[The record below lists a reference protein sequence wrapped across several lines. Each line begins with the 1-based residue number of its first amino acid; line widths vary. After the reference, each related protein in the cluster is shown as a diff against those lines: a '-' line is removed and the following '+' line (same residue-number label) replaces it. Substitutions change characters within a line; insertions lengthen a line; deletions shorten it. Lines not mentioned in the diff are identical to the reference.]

1 MASSPRDGPEEG
13 RLIAGRSRGRRLL
26 ATAVVVGVLDIVYAI
41 AFSYW
46 RSGTSPTR
54 VLQSVASGALGRD
67 AYAGGLAT
75 AALGLALHFLIALIV
90 TAIFFAVAARV
101 RALTTQPF
109 IIGALYGVVVYL
121 VMNFV
126 VIPLSK
132 IGPRPLPATIVIVT
146 GVLVHIFLIGI
157 PIALGACYHPRRQS

>member
-1 MASSPRDGPEEG
+1 M
-13 RLIAGRSRGRRLL
+13 
-26 ATAVVVGVLDIVYAI
+26 VVGVLDIAYAI

-46 RSGTSPTR
+46 RSGTSPIR

-67 AYAGGLAT
+67 AYAGGLPT
-75 AALGLALHFLIALIV
+75 AALGLALHFLIALII
-90 TAIFFAVAARV
+90 TAIFFAVASRA
-101 RALTTQPF
+101 RALTMQPVL
-109 IIGALYGVVVYL
+109 IGALYGIVVYL
-121 VMNFV
+121 VMNFF

-157 PIALGACYHPRRQS
+157 PIASGAARNR

>member
-1 MASSPRDGPEEG
+1 M
-13 RLIAGRSRGRRLL
+13 LL
-26 ATAVVVGVLDIVYAI
+26 ATALVVGVLDIAYAI

-46 RSGTSPTR
+46 RSGTSPIR

-67 AYAGGLAT
+67 AYAGGLPT
-75 AALGLALHFLIALIV
+75 AALGLALHFLIALII
-90 TAIFFAVAARV
+90 TAIFFAVASRA
-101 RALTTQPF
+101 RALTMQPVL
-109 IIGALYGVVVYL
+109 IGALYGIVVYL

-157 PIALGACYHPRRQS
+157 PIASGAARNR

>member
-1 MASSPRDGPEEG
+1 MK
-13 RLIAGRSRGRRLL
+13 SRGRLLL
-26 ATAVVVGVLDIVYAI
+26 ATALVVGVLDIAYAI

-46 RSGTSPTR
+46 RSGTPPAR
-54 VLQSVASGALGRD
+54 LLQSVASGALGRD

-75 AALGLALHFLIALIV
+75 AALGLGLHFLIAFLV
-90 TAIFFAVAARV
+90 TAIFFAVASRV
-101 RALTTQPF
+101 RSLTIQPVA
-109 IIGALYGVVVYL
+109 IGALYGIVVYL

-132 IGPRPLPATIVIVT
+132 IGPRPLPSTIVIVT

-157 PIALGACYHPRRQS
+157 PIASGARRAFRGR

>member
-1 MASSPRDGPEEG
+1 M
-13 RLIAGRSRGRRLL
+13 
-26 ATAVVVGVLDIVYAI
+26 VGVLDIAYAI

-46 RSGTSPTR
+46 RSGTAPSR

-67 AYAGGLAT
+67 AYAGGLPT

-90 TAIFFAVAARV
+90 TAIFFAVASRA
-101 RALTTQPF
+101 RALIMQPVL
-109 IIGALYGVVVYL
+109 IGALYGIVVYL

-157 PIALGACYHPRRQS
+157 PIASGAGRAFRR